1 LTGNIPDLLK
11 ELYKILIYGYGN
23 PGRQDDG
30 LGIEFVNKLESWSM
44 DQGIRGV
51 HFDTNY
57 QLNIE
62 DAEAISG
69 MDLVIFADA
78 SREDIDSYEITKV
91 DGINDVAFT
100 THEAS
105 PGYILKLCGDLFH
118 TKPYTL
124 LIHLKGYEWEFK
136 EGLTEKAME
145 NLEKALEFFR
155 EALAEPS
162 FLFSL
167 PLNLN

>member
-1 LTGNIPDLLK
+1 MK

-30 LGIEFVNKLESWSM
+30 LGIEFANRLESWSK
-44 DQGIRGV
+44 DQGIRSV

-62 DAEAISG
+62 DAEAISD

-78 SREDIDSYEITKV
+78 SSEEIDSFKITKV

-105 PGYILKLCGDLFH
+105 PGYIFKLCGELFH

-124 LIHLKGYEWEFK
+124 LVHLRGYEWEFK
-136 EGLTEKAME
+136 EGLTEKAEE
-145 NLEKALEFFR
+145 NLERAVAFFR

-162 FLFSL
+162 SLFSL
-167 PLNLN
+167 SLNLN